1 MFNDRSNKY
10 RHEKQYCQQNPL
22 IQNQCQSP
30 SAPITK
36 KQCSTKSAKIAK
48 TPKTILIK
56 RTRQTQKKPI
66 EVKVKVKVRPTTT
79 TPLSDPETQQ
89 EILDEINRLRARV
102 QKMENEPRYNNWI
115 IIGSD
120 MFSEMIEKYG
130 RSEALTFLTKSALT
144 GDSVDVIK
152 KLYLDGVSPE
162 KYPIACRDYHHFR
175 YLNDKREVIDDRG
188 GQSVRKIFTDRAHK
202 AMVLATNE
210 MMQEEFDQ
218 YQPDPDTLDP
228 TDEDIGEMFRKLG
241 DVQCRL
247 SSVHA
252 LDLERLAGMTNNPNH
267 PFFREENES
276 YLPLDPLGDTYKD

>member
-1 MFNDRSNKY
+1 MFNNRSNKY
-10 RHEKQYCQQNPL
+10 RHEKHYCQQNSNQSQSQ
-22 IQNQCQSP
+22 IQSSSYTDKP
-30 SAPITK
+30 
-36 KQCSTKSAKIAK
+36 AKLTK
-48 TPKTILIK
+48 TPKTVLIK
-56 RTRQTQKKPI
+56 RTRQTQKK
-66 EVKVKVKVRPTTT
+66 EVKVKIKVKPP

-120 MFSEMIEKYG
+120 MFTEMIEKYG

-175 YLNDKREVIDDRG
+175 YLNDKREVIDDCG

-210 MMQEEFDQ
+210 MMQEEIDQ
-218 YQPDPDTLDP
+218 YQPNPDTMDP

-267 PFFREENES
+267 PFFREENEI
-276 YLPLDPLGDTYKD
+276 